1 MVDICSV
8 RISVGAQ
15 GGATPSPILICI
27 GKYHGLMI
35 IFIKMYE
42 KVPMYGGHFQCTLRT
57 LVNWLPRDLLQQSAH
72 VVCISGGARWGANS
86 SPILMCIG
94 LRSAQVG

>member
-1 MVDICSV
+1 MY
-8 RISVGAQ
+8 
-15 GGATPSPILICI
+15 GGHFQRTLRTLVNWLRRDLLRQSA
-27 GKYHGLMI
+27 

-42 KVPMYGGHFQCTLRT
+42 QVPMYGGHFQRTLHT

-72 VVCISGGARWGANS
+72 AVCISGGARGGANS